1 MNFLDHFQN
10 FLNRFQGIFFNPKL
24 TLKALSEKPVW
35 VDAIIILLIILT
47 IFSFIIA
54 PYLQKDQLQ
63 VIKDNVVRQERMGE
77 EAYNRQLEFLES
89 KLYFFII
96 IIGSII
102 TNLIGFFFP
111 TLIILAMSRMFS
123 TEGNYKQTLSVYIHA
138 SFVDKILGNAVRL
151 ILILTRKSVM
161 QMTTSLAF
169 LFPKLETTSTGYIVL
184 SQVDF
189 FQLWLFGI
197 LGYGL
202 SSVFKI
208 EIKKA
213 LIISYGFWF
222 LKSILYIALGLL
234 GRQFGG

>member
-1 MNFLDHFQN
+1 MNFSDRFQN

-24 TLKALSEKPVW
+24 TLKAVSEKPVW
-35 VDAIIILLIILT
+35 VDAFIILLIILT
-47 IFSFIIA
+47 IFSFVVA
-54 PYLQKDQLQ
+54 PYHQKDQLQ
-63 VIKDNVVRQERMGE
+63 LIKDDVVRQERMGE
-77 EAYNRQLEFLES
+77 EALEFLENPPEWYS
-89 KLYFFII
+89 ILMFIVFPLI
-96 IIGSII
+96 ANI
-102 TNLIGFFFP
+102 IGFFLP
-111 TLIILAMSRMFS
+111 TLIILAMGRMFS
-123 TEGNYKQTLSVYIHA
+123 TDGNYKQILSVYIHA

-161 QMTTSLAF
+161 QMTTSLALF
-169 LFPKLETTSTGYIVL
+169 FPKLETTSTGYTVL